1 MKPLFFTVRGL
12 PLVLEQAT
20 TPDGSEDI
28 EGVYD
33 VFLGP
38 VLIGAI
44 EEGHDDRTTVTLH
57 EPASIDDSATTQG
70 PDQTQR
76 IEFALTWLLD
86 TLIARSFVRADQLG
100 LTKKPIPFG
109 DES

>member
-12 PLVLEQAT
+12 PLVLEPGIGCDGVPTDVFAVRLGPSFLGTIEETVFGTIATIPKPSDTKDTAT
-20 TPDGSEDI
+20 T
-28 EGVYD
+28 
-33 VFLGP
+33 
-38 VLIGAI
+38 
-44 EEGHDDRTTVTLH
+44 T
-57 EPASIDDSATTQG
+57 G

-100 LTKKPIPFG
+100 LTKKPLPFG
-109 DES
+109 DVS